1 MSSQDQQVPARFVVI
16 TGLSGTGKSTALK
29 ALEDLGY
36 YAVDNLPVQL
46 LSAFVKLPL
55 RHVGETFQ
63 AALVMDVRAHD
74 FVERFPRTF
83 LRLANQGYHLE
94 LLYLEASDEVLI
106 RRFSQTRRQHP
117 LSGLEGSVA
126 QGLNRERSLLQ
137 PIKDMSNQ
145 IIDTSRYTVHDLKA
159 EIFNLYTQSDEP
171 APMQVNFITFGFK
184 YGIAQE
190 ADLVMDVRF
199 LDNPYFVDEL
209 RMLDGRDPRVVDFVF
224 QGQESQEFL
233 KKFKDLLEFLIPSY
247 KKEGKTQLTVA
258 LGCTGGHHRSVAV
271 AEWLARNLNVSGVR
285 LTLRHRDIAM
295 E

>member
-1 MSSQDQQVPARFVVI
+1 MSSQDHQVPARFVVI

-36 YAVDNLPVQL
+36 YAVDNLPVGL
-46 LSAFVKLPL
+46 LPAFVKLPL
-55 RHVGETFQ
+55 RHVGESFQ

-83 LRLANQGYHLE
+83 LRLANQGHNLE

-117 LSGLEGSVA
+117 LSGPGGLVREG
-126 QGLNRERSLLQ
+126 LDRERALLM
-137 PIKDMSNQ
+137 PLKELANQ
-145 IIDTSRYTVHDLKA
+145 IIDTSRFTVHDLRQ
-159 EIFNLYTQSDEP
+159 EVVNLYRQSGEP
-171 APMQVNFITFGFK
+171 ARIQINFITFGFK
-184 YGIAQE
+184 YGLPQE

-199 LDNPYFVDEL
+199 LANPYFVDEL
-209 RMLDGRDPRVVDFVF
+209 RHLDGREPQVVDFIF
-224 QGQESQEFL
+224 RGQESKEFL
-233 KKFKDLLEFLIPSY
+233 KKFKELLEFLIPAY
-247 KKEGKTQLTVA
+247 QREGKTQLTVA

-271 AEWLARNLNVSGVR
+271 AEWLVRNLATSGVR

>member
-1 MSSQDQQVPARFVVI
+1 MVI

-29 ALEDLGY
+29 ALEDLGF
-36 YAVDNLPVQL
+36 YAVDNLPVDL
-46 LSAFVKLPL
+46 LPAFVKLPL
-55 RHVGETFQ
+55 RHVGESFQ

>member
-1 MSSQDQQVPARFVVI
+1 MSSQDHQVPARFVVI

-36 YAVDNLPVQL
+36 YAVDNLPVEL
-46 LSAFVKLPL
+46 LPAFVKLPL
-55 RHVGETFQ
+55 RHVGESFQ

-83 LRLANQGYHLE
+83 LRLANQGHNLE

-117 LSGLEGSVA
+117 LSGPEGSVRE
-126 QGLNRERSLLQ
+126 GLDRERALLL
-137 PIKDMSNQ
+137 PVKELANQ
-145 IIDTSRYTVHDLKA
+145 IIDTSRFTVHDLRQ
-159 EIFNLYTQSDEP
+159 EVFSLYNQSSEP
-171 APMQVNFITFGFK
+171 ARMQLNFITFGFK
-184 YGIAQE
+184 YGLPQE
-190 ADLVMDVRF
+190 ADMVMDVRF

-209 RMLDGRDPRVVDFVF
+209 RHLDGREPQVVDFIF
-224 QGQESQEFL
+224 QGQESKEFL
-233 KKFKDLLEFLIPSY
+233 KKFKDLLEFLIPAY
-247 KKEGKTQLTVA
+247 QREGKTQLTVA

-271 AEWLARNLNVSGVR
+271 AEWLVRNLTASGVR